1 MILENK
7 VVEIL
12 QEDMPVLFSRIRWD
26 GMYDET
32 AKKIVKMIKEEL
44 VKY

>member
-12 QEDMPVLFSRIRWD
+12 SEDMPELFSRIRWS
-26 GMYDET
+26 GMYDES

-44 VKY
+44 VK

>member
-12 QEDMPVLFSRIRWD
+12 KEDMTNLSRIVKWD
-26 GMYDET
+26 GMYD
-32 AKKIVKMIKEEL
+32 KISKRIVKMIKEEL
-44 VKY
+44 VK

>member
-12 QEDMPVLFSRIRWD
+12 KKEMPVLFGKVRWD
-26 GMYDET
+26 GMYDRT
-32 AKKIVKMIKEEL
+32 AKKIVKTIKEEL
-44 VKY
+44 VK

>member
-12 QEDMPVLFSRIRWD
+12 QEEITGLSRMIKWD
-26 GMYDET
+26 GMYEKT
-32 AKKIVKMIKEEL
+32 AKRIVKMIKEEI
-44 VKY
+44 VK